1 MKKVYFITDFHFG
14 VPDLKDSHL
23 REKRLIAFLNS
34 IKDRCEAL
42 FLMGD
47 LFDFW
52 FEYKTV
58 IPKGYARLLGKLAEF
73 TDNGIP
79 VHLFAGNHDLW
90 TFSYLQE
97 EIGIMVHR
105 EPEKIKLKGKTFF
118 LVHGDGRGPGD
129 NGYKFLKKV
138 FECRFNQSLFRFLH
152 PDLGIKIALGWSHNH
167 RIKKLE
173 KEAQSNYYSVVEDT
187 RLYKYAASEYEKD
200 NSIDFFVFGHQHKGM
215 QYKTGE
221 HALTTVVGN
230 WIRDF
235 TYAEF
240 DGENVRLLKYEQSQ

>member
-14 VPDLKDSHL
+14 VPTLDDSHK
-23 REKRLIAFLNS
+23 RERMLVTFLSS
-34 IKDRCEAL
+34 IKDNCEAL

-52 FEYKTV
+52 FEYKTA
-58 IPKGYARLLGKLAEF
+58 IPKGYARLLGKLAEYV
-73 TDNGIP
+73 DDGIP

-97 EIGIMVHR
+97 EIGVIVHR
-105 EPEKIKLKGKTFF
+105 EPEIMTLKGKRFF

-138 FECRFNQSLFRFLH
+138 FECRFNQFLFRLLH

-173 KEAQSNYYSVVEDT
+173 KEAKSNYYSIIEET
-187 RLYKYAASEYEKD
+187 RLYKYAESEYEKD
-200 NSIDFFVFGHQHKGM
+200 SSIDYFIFGHQHKAM
-215 QYKTGE
+215 
-221 HALTTVVGN
+221 
-230 WIRDF
+230 
-235 TYAEF
+235 
-240 DGENVRLLKYEQSQ
+240 